1 MGACYDPR
9 VMPLLDTFS
18 PLQVAA
24 VFGVGIVSG
33 FFNVTAGGGSFLSVP
48 LLIVLG
54 FPAAVANGTN
64 RVALVV
70 QNLTAIPQFRSGGV
84 DRMRLA
90 IPVALAAV
98 PSALLGAWLA
108 VSIPD
113 LTFRKLLGGLM
124 IAMTAVVLLSPKGG
138 TVEPRTGH
146 RYRWLT
152 LLSFFGIGAY
162 GGLIQAG
169 VGFPIV
175 FALAGLERFSLVRSH
190 AYKIVVVLAIQLA
203 ALPVFVGSE
212 AINVP
217 AAVVLSLAYA
227 LGGWIGAR
235 VVLRSGDRVLRIIFA
250 VSAVLLA
257 LKMLLG

>member
-1 MGACYDPR
+1 MGACYDPS
-9 VMPLLDTFS
+9 VTPLLDLFS

-24 VFGVGIVSG
+24 VFGVGVVSG

-138 TVEPRTGH
+138 TVEPSTGH

-203 ALPVFVGSE
+203 ALPVFAGSE

-217 AAVVLSLAYA
+217 AAAVLSLAYA
-227 LGGWIGAR
+227 LGGWVGAR

-250 VSAVLLA
+250 LSALLLA

>member
-1 MGACYDPR
+1 MTPA
-9 VMPLLDTFS
+9 LDSFS
-18 PLQVAA
+18 PLQFFA
-24 VFGVGIVSG
+24 VFGVGMVSG
-33 FFNVTAGGGSFLSVP
+33 FFNVTAGGGSFFSVP

-70 QNLTAIPQFRSGGV
+70 QNLTAIPQFRHGGV
-84 DRMRLA
+84 NRMRLA
-90 IPVALAAV
+90 LPIALAAL

-108 VSIPD
+108 VLIPE

-138 TVEPRTGH
+138 TVEPELGH

-175 FALAGLERFSLVRSH
+175 FALAGLERFTLVRSH
-190 AYKIVVVLAIQLA
+190 AYKIIVVLAIQLA
-203 ALPVFVGSE
+203 ALPIFIGSE
-212 AINVP
+212 AIDLS
-217 AAVVLSLAYA
+217 AAVVLSVAYA
-227 LGGWIGAR
+227 LGGWVGAK
-235 VVLRSGDRVLRIIFA
+235 VVLQSGDRTLRIIFA
-250 VSAVLLA
+250 VSALLLA